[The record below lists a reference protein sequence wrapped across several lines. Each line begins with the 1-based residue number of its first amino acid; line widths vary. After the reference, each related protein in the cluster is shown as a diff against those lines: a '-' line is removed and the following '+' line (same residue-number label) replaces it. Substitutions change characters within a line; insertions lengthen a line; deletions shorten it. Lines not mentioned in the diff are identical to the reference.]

1 MGTWGFELYQNDTSL
16 DVKDEFEELY
26 NAGKTAADITDK
38 LINDYKSITGNIDE
52 EPIFWFAL
60 ADTQWNLGV
69 LLPVVKEKALY
80 WICKVNDMFNC
91 QAINMPEKAK
101 IKKTLDGLRAKLLS
115 PQPPIKK
122 AVKKGYT
129 DVNGVSEMSLLI
141 NWKATWRKKKAFM
154 ADIF

>member
-60 ADTQWNLGV
+60 ADTQWNLV
-69 LLPVVKEKALY
+69 LSCKESARR
-80 WICKVNDMFNC
+80 CNADT
-91 QAINMPEKAK
+91 QR
-101 IKKTLDGLRAKLLS
+101 LRNRS
-115 PQPPIKK
+115 GRIR
-122 AVKKGYT
+122 
-129 DVNGVSEMSLLI
+129 I
-141 NWKATWRKKKAFM
+141 
-154 ADIF
+154 